1 MIGACLS
8 AFGLIPRMWLLA
20 GAAAIALALL
30 AGAYVKGRVDSTAAW
45 FGKDTARQLAEAKRR
60 VALQSEVDTLNLEL
74 ETARTQREVVTRT
87 ITREVPRYVR
97 EPAPQCADS
106 GLHAPDFRVLYDAAA
121 LRTAPEPARV
131 ADAAPLPAVS
141 TATAIVETI
150 AGCHEA
156 ADQVEGWQRW
166 WSAVSKPTE

>member
-1 MIGACLS
+1 MIGLLM
-8 AFGLIPRMWLLA
+8 GLAPRMWLIA
-20 GAAAIALALL
+20 GAVTVALALL
-30 AGAYVKGRVDSTAAW
+30 AGAYTKGRLDSSAGWQA
-45 FGKDTARQLAEAKRR
+45 KETARQLAEAKRR
-60 VALQSEVDTLNLEL
+60 AALQSEVDALSVDL
-74 ETARTQREVVTRT
+74 ETARTQREV
-87 ITREVPRYVR
+87 ITRVITKEVPRYVR

-141 TATAIVETI
+141 TAAAIVDTL
-150 AGCHEA
+150 AGCHTA

-166 WSAVSKPTE
+166 WSAVSAPPK